1 MVPMIEAANKIQQ
14 QIDKGEALYEE
25 ELITQREL
33 DESERNYR
41 RWNDYNI
48 ELLKRLFSTHDESKC
63 YTRFPRAFPMSNA
76 ALSARISIHKKHIG
90 SSVANLRSLLN
101 KLELIPLSKSINDTQ
116 PSSSCRKQYGSKIFI
131 VHGHDDIS
139 KNDLEIF
146 LRNIGLEPIVL
157 HRQAD
162 EGQTIIEKFEK
173 HSDVGYA
180 FILLT
185 PDEVAYLRSEDAKSD
200 DERKKELRA
209 RPNVIFEF
217 GYFVGKLGRSRV
229 CCLHTGGVS
238 LPSDVSGMI
247 YKSYQSNIEEAGV
260 SIMRDLKVAGYDISL
275 DQQ

>member
-1 MVPMIEAANKIQQ
+1 MVPMGEAANKIQQ
-14 QIDKGEALYEE
+14 QINKGKILFEE
-25 ELITQREL
+25 NVINPQEFT
-33 DESERNYR
+33 ESKENYQQ
-41 RWNDYNI
+41 WNDYNV
-48 ELLKRLFSTHDESKC
+48 ELLKGLFNTHDESKC
-63 YTRFPRAFPMSNA
+63 YARIHREIIMPNA
-76 ALSARISIHKKHIG
+76 TLSARISIHKKHIG

-101 KLELIPLSKSINDTQ
+101 KLELIPLSESINDTQ

-139 KNDLEIF
+139 KNELEIF
-146 LRNIGLEPIVL
+146 LRSIGLEPIVL

-185 PDEVAYLRSEDAKSD
+185 PDEVAYLRSEDAKPD

-229 CCLHTGGVS
+229 CCLHTGAVS

-247 YKSYQSNIEEAGV
+247 YKSYQSNIEEV
-260 SIMRDLKVAGYDISL
+260 SSIIMTDLKAAGYDI
-275 DQQ
+275 

>member
-1 MVPMIEAANKIQQ
+1 MVSMGEAANKIQQ

-41 RWNDYNI
+41 QWNDYNV
-48 ELLKRLFSTHDESKC
+48 ELLKGLFNTHDESKC
-63 YTRFPRAFPMSNA
+63 YARIHREIIMPNA
-76 ALSARISIHKKHIG
+76 TLSARISIHKKHIG

-101 KLELIPLSKSINDTQ
+101 KLELIPLSESINDTQ
-116 PSSSCRKQYGSKIFI
+116 PSSSCRKEYSSKIFI

-139 KNDLEIF
+139 KNELEIF
-146 LRNIGLEPIVL
+146 LRSIGLEPIVL

-162 EGQTIIEKFEK
+162 EGLTIIEKFEK

-185 PDEVAYLRSEDAKSD
+185 PDEVAYLRSEDAKPD

-229 CCLHTGGVS
+229 CCLHTGDVS
-238 LPSDVSGMI
+238 SPSDVSGMI
-247 YKSYQSNIEEAGV
+247 YKRYQSNIEETGV
-260 SIMRDLKVAGYDISL
+260 SIMRDLKNCGIRYKA
-275 DQQ
+275 